1 MEDFNTSSETGA
13 SASLNALERVL
24 IELELA
30 FREGELTSVLQGI
43 ISSDPPGERI
53 IDFYRSL
60 ATSSSAHLSPFRED
74 ELNAILVLCK
84 QAIRTPLKWFPA
96 VEGRRS
102 SGKYTSPKLESTDSH
117 P

>member
-74 ELNAILVLCK
+74 EFNAILVLCK
-84 QAIRTPLKWFPA
+84 QAIRTPSQVVPC
-96 VEGRRS
+96 GR
-102 SGKYTSPKLESTDSH
+102 GKKKFWEIYIT
-117 P
+117 